1 MPAYVIYEA
10 EVVDAVGYEAYK
22 TAAAASIAA
31 AGGRYIVRG
40 GAVEAL
46 EVDAPVGRTIVLEF
60 PSMQVALDWYHS
72 DEYTE
77 VRKLRDGVAHA
88 RLFIV
93 DGVDTAHSGNMR
105 GARFEAVDLTGA
117 RFRDADLRD
126 VKVADSFLAGA
137 NLSGYIAGLRINE
150 VDVAPLVEAEL
161 DRRHPERALMRNIT
175 NADGMREAWTVLEER
190 WAATVERARGLPEP
204 ALHERVDEE
213 WSFVETLRH
222 LVFATDAWVGRP
234 ILGET
239 RPYHPMGLPPT
250 GFDDPS
256 WMGIDL
262 TVTPTFDEAL
272 VGPARTHGHGAA
284 HHRGVDASRV
294 RSHVHAE
301 FGRGVPAP
309 NLLFGRLRPRH
320 RRGRRVGSSPIRGAR
335 PRGARSAE
343 SLMIPER
350 DVDCGETYERERR
363 KLVELMGTLDAAAAG
378 GAGARD
384 ARVVGAGRVGSPRR
398 YHR

>member
-72 DEYTE
+72 AEYTE

-93 DGVDTAHSGNMR
+93 DGVDTPHSGDMR

-117 RFRDADLRD
+117 RFRDANLHDI
-126 VKVADSFLAGA
+126 KIADSFLAGA
-137 NLSGYIAGLRINE
+137 NLSGNIAGLRINE
-150 VDVAPLVEAEL
+150 VHVAPLVEAEL
-161 DRRHPERALMRNIT
+161 DRRHPERMLMRNIT
-175 NADGMREAWTVLEER
+175 NADGMRAAWTVLEER

-256 WMGIDL
+256 WMGVDL

-272 VGPARTHGHGAA
+272 VVRRERTDTVRRIIEELTQVELDRTCAPNSAPGFPPQTSFPVGFALGIVVGEEWA
-284 HHRGVDASRV
+284 HHQYA
-294 RSHVHAE
+294 
-301 FGRGVPAP
+301 
-309 NLLFGRLRPRH
+309 
-320 RRGRRVGSSPIRGAR
+320 AR
-335 PRGARSAE
+335 DLTVLEARS
-343 SLMIPER
+343 R
-350 DVDCGETYERERR
+350 
-363 KLVELMGTLDAAAAG
+363 
-378 GAGARD
+378 
-384 ARVVGAGRVGSPRR
+384 
-398 YHR
+398 